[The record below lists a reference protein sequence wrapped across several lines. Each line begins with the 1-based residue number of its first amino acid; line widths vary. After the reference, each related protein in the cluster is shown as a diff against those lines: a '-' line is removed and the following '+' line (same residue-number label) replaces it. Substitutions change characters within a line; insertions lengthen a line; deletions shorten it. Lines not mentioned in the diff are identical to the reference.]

1 MTDAAEY
8 GRVRARA
15 TGFSLHA
22 GVVAASDE
30 RAKLARH
37 CRYLTRP
44 AVSTERWS
52 LTAQDLIHYRLQ
64 TPTREG
70 TTQGVFEPH
79 DFMARLAALV
89 PNPRVNLTR

>member
-8 GRVRARA
+8 GRVRAQA

-22 GVVAASDE
+22 GVVAVAAE

-52 LTAQDLIHYRLQ
+52 LTAQGLIDYRLQ
-64 TPTREG
+64 KPTREG
-70 TTQGVFEPH
+70 TTQGGI
-79 DFMARLAALV
+79 
-89 PNPRVNLTR
+89 